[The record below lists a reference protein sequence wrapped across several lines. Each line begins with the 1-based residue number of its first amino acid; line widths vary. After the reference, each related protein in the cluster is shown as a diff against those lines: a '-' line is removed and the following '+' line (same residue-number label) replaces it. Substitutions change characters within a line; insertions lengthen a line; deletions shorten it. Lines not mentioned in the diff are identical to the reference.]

1 MVAQPNYRPTMLH
14 VRDAPRSASDVGYI
28 MRILRILFALGARPR
43 SLPPS
48 LSLSLLGFT
57 MRIMCAR
64 RCHEL
69 HHKYPHF
76 VPLRAG
82 IHFRL
87 ASHRLLFFSPSTAT
101 RGATPSAGN
110 LKVINRHGMA
120 AAPPASLRVAALVTL
135 RRVFRSLEA
144 FLALCCDRPTD
155 RPSSTAV
162 EWRGA
167 LCSGFKSAAAPRRG
181 RCAPL

>member
-1 MVAQPNYRPTMLH
+1 MSRDDGSAAELH
-14 VRDAPRSASDVGYI
+14 ADQRCSTFVTRRDRHPMSDILCGYCGYY
-28 MRILRILFALGARPR
+28 LHWALARP
-43 SLPPS
+43 
-48 LSLSLLGFT
+48 LSLLGFT
-57 MRIMCAR
+57 MSIMCAR

-87 ASHRLLFFSPSTAT
+87 ASHRLLFFPLDCDSRCNSV
-101 RGATPSAGN
+101 GWQFKSNQSA
-110 LKVINRHGMA
+110 RHGRRA
-120 AAPPASLRVAALVTL
+120 AGVSVAALVTL

-155 RPSSTAV
+155 LDRSGAEGPYVQGSSPPP
-162 EWRGA
+162 
-167 LCSGFKSAAAPRRG
+167 PRRG

>member
-1 MVAQPNYRPTMLH
+1 MMVAQPNYRPTMLH

-28 MRILRILFALGARPR
+28 MRILRILFALGAP
-43 SLPPS
+43 
-48 LSLSLLGFT
+48 SLSLLGFT

-87 ASHRLLFFSPSTAT
+87 ASHRLLFFPLDCDSRCNSV
-101 RGATPSAGN
+101 GWQFKSNQSA
-110 LKVINRHGMA
+110 RHGRRA
-120 AAPPASLRVAALVTL
+120 AGVSVAALVTL

-155 RPSSTAV
+155 LDRSGAEGPYVQGSSPPP
-162 EWRGA
+162 
-167 LCSGFKSAAAPRRG
+167 PRRG